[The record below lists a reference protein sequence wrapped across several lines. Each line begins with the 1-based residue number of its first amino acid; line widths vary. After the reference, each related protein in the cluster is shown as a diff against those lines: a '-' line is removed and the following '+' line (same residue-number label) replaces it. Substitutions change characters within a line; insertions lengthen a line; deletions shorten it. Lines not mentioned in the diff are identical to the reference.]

1 MDIINLLPENI
12 ANQIAAGE
20 VIQRPAS
27 VVKETL
33 ENSID
38 SGANEIQLII
48 KDSGKT
54 LIQIIDNGCGMSS
67 NDVEKCFLRHA
78 TSKIKKVDDLFEI
91 LTMGFR
97 GEAMASIASIAHIEL
112 ETKLHD
118 EELGT
123 KIIIEGG
130 KIKSK
135 TDQNCAVGTSIK
147 IKNIF
152 FNIPARRKFLKSD
165 NVEMRHI
172 IEEFNRIALANP
184 SCKLQLFHDDKEI
197 FYLDDLIADFRIQ
210 EVQKAGAVFDTA
222 KLDWINNHHLAAL
235 SFDDFKDR
243 LIPFLNSVEIDL
255 TQKKNSNEIIEA
267 MRSSKPTLLGVAK
280 DLIPYFF
287 QVNSYDEKAASKFL
301 IGSEPVLE
309 YVQRKLNKLEAW
321 NEESIDHALQEAQ
334 TELSLPTPK
343 LNQPIRIAM
352 TGSTQSPSLGLTLS
366 LFDLVEVNNRIDA
379 ALKYLA
385 HST

>member
-38 SGANEIQLII
+38 SGANEIQIII

-78 TSKIKKVDDLFEI
+78 TSKIKKVDDLFKI

-123 KIIIEGG
+123 KIIIEGS
-130 KIKSK
+130 KIKKQESDIEEDLK
-135 TDQNCAVGTSIK
+135 KMGYIDGWKNTT
-147 IKNIF
+147 KNI
-152 FNIPARRKFLKSD
+152 S
-165 NVEMRHI
+165 
-172 IEEFNRIALANP
+172 
-184 SCKLQLFHDDKEI
+184 
-197 FYLDDLIADFRIQ
+197 
-210 EVQKAGAVFDTA
+210 VF
-222 KLDWINNHHLAAL
+222 
-235 SFDDFKDR
+235 
-243 LIPFLNSVEIDL
+243 
-255 TQKKNSNEIIEA
+255 
-267 MRSSKPTLLGVAK
+267 
-280 DLIPYFF
+280 
-287 QVNSYDEKAASKFL
+287 
-301 IGSEPVLE
+301 
-309 YVQRKLNKLEAW
+309 
-321 NEESIDHALQEAQ
+321 
-334 TELSLPTPK
+334 
-343 LNQPIRIAM
+343 
-352 TGSTQSPSLGLTLS
+352 
-366 LFDLVEVNNRIDA
+366 
-379 ALKYLA
+379 
-385 HST
+385 